1 MQRQIQQL
9 IDAQAGMLARRQLG
23 VLGMDWD
30 RVNRQIVAGRWSA
43 RTPRAVSAVTGTLTI
58 EQRRWLGVLH
68 AGPRSMLGG
77 LTAGARHGLTGWER
91 DEVAVL
97 VDDELSFE
105 PVNGIRFFRSRR
117 PFELLLSPRPGIP
130 SCRLEPSLLLWAGYD
145 ARLRSAHGVL
155 AAAVQ
160 QRLTTAAR
168 MTEWL
173 DLLKPLRRAPGFRR
187 MLADVEG
194 GVHSGAER
202 DINKMCRAFDLPLP
216 VRQVRRRGH
225 DGKWRWTDAEWRLVD
240 GRILV
245 LEVDG
250 AFHMDVTNWT
260 ADKRRARRI
269 SSADRVVLGATAFE
283 VRHEP
288 AELAQD
294 LIALGVTDHPDG
306 VVCPTT
312 RRHGWSGTR
321 RAKTDAL

>member
-1 MQRQIQQL
+1 MDARIEQL
-9 IDAQAGMLARRQLG
+9 ISAQAGMLARRQLTA
-23 VLGMDWD
+23 LGMDWD
-30 RVNRQIVAGRWSA
+30 RVNRQITAGRWSA
-43 RTPRAVSAVTGTLTI
+43 RTPRVVSVVTGTLTV

-91 DEVAVL
+91 DDVTVL

-105 PVNGIRFFRSRR
+105 LVSGIRFFRSRR
-117 PFELLLSPRPGIP
+117 PFEILLSPRPGIP
-130 SCRLEPSLLLWAGYD
+130 SCNLEPGLLLWAGYD
-145 ARLRSAHGVL
+145 AQLRPAHGVL

-168 MTEWL
+168 MREWL
-173 DLLKPLRRAPGFRR
+173 DLLKPLRRASGFRR

-202 DINKMCRAFDLPLP
+202 DINKMCRDFGMPLP
-216 VRQVRRRGH
+216 KRQMSRRDS
-225 DGKWRWTDAEWRLVD
+225 DGRRRWTDAEWRLVD

-250 AFHMDVTNWT
+250 AFHMEVAQWT

-288 AELAQD
+288 AEVARD
-294 LIALGVTDHPDG
+294 LIALGVIRRVPD
-306 VVCPTT
+306 T
-312 RRHGWSGTR
+312 
-321 RAKTDAL
+321 AA

>member
-1 MQRQIQQL
+1 MDDRINRL
-9 IDAQAGMLARRQLG
+9 IEAQAGMLARRQLTA
-23 VLGMDWD
+23 LGMDWD
-30 RVNRQIVAGRWSA
+30 AVSRKTATGRWSE
-43 RTPRAVSAVTGTLTI
+43 RTPRVVSVVTGALTI
-58 EQRRWLGVLH
+58 EQRRWVGVLH

-77 LTAGARHGLTGWER
+77 LTAAARNGLTGWER
-91 DEVAVL
+91 EPVTVL

-105 PVNGIRFFRSRR
+105 PVEGIHFFRSRR
-117 PFELLLSPRPGIP
+117 PFELLLSPKPGIP
-130 SCRLEPSLLLWAGYD
+130 SCHLEAGLLLWAGYD
-145 ARLRSAHGVL
+145 APLRPAYGVL

-168 MTEWL
+168 MREWL
-173 DLLKPLRRAPGFRR
+173 DLLKPLRRAAGFRR

-202 DINKMCRAFDLPLP
+202 DVNKMCRDFHLPFPL
-216 VRQVRRRGH
+216 RQVSRLDSNGRR
-225 DGKWRWTDAEWRLVD
+225 RWTDAEWRLAD

-250 AFHMDVTNWT
+250 AFHMEVTQWA

-288 AELAQD
+288 AEVARD
-294 LIALGVTDHPDG
+294 LVALGVVSRVPET
-306 VVCPTT
+306 
-312 RRHGWSGTR
+312 
-321 RAKTDAL
+321 AA

>member
-1 MQRQIQQL
+1 MHRQIQQL

-43 RTPRAVSAVTGTLTI
+43 RTPRVVSAVTGTLTI

-91 DEVAVL
+91 DEVTVL

-105 PVNGIRFFRSRR
+105 PVEGIHFFRSRR
-117 PFELLLSPRPGIP
+117 PFELLKSARPGIP
-130 SCRLEPSLLLWAGYD
+130 SCQLEPALFLWAGYD
-145 ARLRSAHGVL
+145 AELRAAHGVL

-160 QRLTTAAR
+160 QRLTTAVR
-168 MTEWL
+168 MREWL
-173 DLLKPLRRAPGFRR
+173 DLLKPLRRASGFRR

-202 DINKMCRAFDLPLP
+202 DVAKLCRDFGLPQP
-216 VRQVRRRGH
+216 FRQTSRLDADGRR
-225 DGKWRWTDAEWRLVD
+225 RWTDCEWRLPD
-240 GRILV
+240 GRVLV

-250 AFHMDVTNWT
+250 SFHIEVRQWT
-260 ADKRRARRI
+260 ADKRRARRLTTT
-269 SSADRVVLGATAFE
+269 DRIVVGASAFE

-288 AELAQD
+288 AEVARD
-294 LIALGVTDHPDG
+294 LIALGVRGRVPD
-306 VVCPTT
+306 
-312 RRHGWSGTR
+312 
-321 RAKTDAL
+321 AAA

>member
-1 MQRQIQQL
+1 MDARIDQL
-9 IDAQAGMLARRQLG
+9 INDQAGMLARRQLTT
-23 VLGMDWD
+23 LEMDWD
-30 RVNRQIVAGRWSA
+30 RVNRQITAGRWSA
-43 RTPRAVSAVTGTLTI
+43 RTPRVVSVVTGALTI

-91 DEVAVL
+91 KDVTVL

-105 PVNGIRFFRSRR
+105 PVSGIRFFRSRR
-117 PFELLLSPRPGIP
+117 PFELLSSPKPGIP
-130 SCRLEPSLLLWAGYD
+130 SCHLEPGLLLWAGYD
-145 ARLRSAHGVL
+145 APLRPAYGVL

-168 MTEWL
+168 MREWL
-173 DLLKPLRRAPGFRR
+173 DLLKPLRRAQGFRR

-202 DINKMCRAFDLPLP
+202 DVNKMCRDFDLPLP
-216 VRQVRRRGH
+216 LRQVSRLGS
-225 DGKWRWTDAEWRLVD
+225 DGKRRWTDAEWRLAD

-269 SSADRVVLGATAFE
+269 STADRVVLGATAFE

-288 AELAQD
+288 AEVARD
-294 LIALGVTDHPDG
+294 LIALGVI
-306 VVCPTT
+306 
-312 RRHGWSGTR
+312 RRVPET
-321 RAKTDAL
+321 AA